1 MKLVSLAELPQR
13 PVSHNP
19 KIAKQVMLDRGDLD
33 PITHF
38 SQAIFPPGEIAYAHA
53 HCDMAEVFFVRSGRG
68 VIRVDRVEY
77 SLLPGTCILVEP
89 NEVHE
94 IQNTSQADLV
104 LTYFGVQQGQ

>member
-1 MKLVSLAELPQR
+1 MKVVSLAELPQH

-19 KIAKQVMLDRGDLD
+19 KIEKQVMIERGELD

-53 HCDMAEVFFVRSGRG
+53 HRDMAEVFFVRSGQG
-68 VIRVDRVEY
+68 IIRINRFEY
-77 SLLPGTCILVEP
+77 QLLPGSCILVEP

-94 IQNTSQADLV
+94 IQNTSQDALV
-104 LTYFGVQQGQ
+104 LVYFGVQL